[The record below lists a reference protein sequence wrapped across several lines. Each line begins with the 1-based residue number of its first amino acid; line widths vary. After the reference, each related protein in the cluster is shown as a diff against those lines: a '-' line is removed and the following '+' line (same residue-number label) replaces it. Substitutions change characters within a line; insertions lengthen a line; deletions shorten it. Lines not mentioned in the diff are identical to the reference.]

1 MSPDTSNTSTGVAED
16 VAPGMRLRVVRARG
30 KGEFAAAIVGMVL
43 LACVMRSVVAN
54 RNFGWPVVGHYL
66 FSPFILQGLATTI
79 LLTIAVMVIGICLGL
94 ALALLRVRGGR
105 IVVLFYGV
113 YVWFFRGTPQL
124 VQLLFWYNLA
134 ALYPRYHFGI
144 PFLAPDLFA
153 GSTNELIGPLSA
165 ALLGLGLN
173 EGAYMAEIVRAGLE
187 AVDAGQVE
195 AARAIGMTSSQVLR
209 RVVVPQAMRFI
220 VPPTANQVIG
230 MLKTTSIVS
239 TIAVGEL
246 LYSAQIIYSRTFQ
259 TIQLLIVAC
268 FWYLV
273 ATSVLT
279 ALQYAIE
286 KAYSPGSRQ
295 RR

>member
-1 MSPDTSNTSTGVAED
+1 
-16 VAPGMRLRVVRARG
+16 MRLQVVRARK
-30 KGEFAAAIVGMVL
+30 KGEVTAGIAGVTL
-43 LACVMRSVVAN
+43 LVCGLRSVIAN
-54 RNFGWPVVGHYL
+54 RNFEWPVVGHYL
-66 FSPFILQGLATTI
+66 FSPFILNGLIVTL
-79 LLTIAVMVIGICLGL
+79 LLTAAVMVIGICLGL
-94 ALALLRVRGGR
+94 ALALLRVLGGP
-105 IVVLFYGV
+105 IIALFYSV

-134 ALYPRYHFGI
+134 ALYPRYYVGVPI
-144 PFLAPDLFA
+144 LLPNLFS

-173 EGAYMAEIVRAGLE
+173 EGAYMAEIVRAGLQ
-187 AVDAGQVE
+187 AVDDGQVE
-195 AARAIGMTSSQVLR
+195 AARAIGMTPAQVLR
-209 RVVVPQAMRFI
+209 RIVLPQAISFI

-259 TIQLLIVAC
+259 TIPLLIVAC
-268 FWYLV
+268 FWYLI

-279 ALQYAIE
+279 GLQYVIE
-286 KAYSPGSRQ
+286 RAYSPE
-295 RR
+295 RRKRG